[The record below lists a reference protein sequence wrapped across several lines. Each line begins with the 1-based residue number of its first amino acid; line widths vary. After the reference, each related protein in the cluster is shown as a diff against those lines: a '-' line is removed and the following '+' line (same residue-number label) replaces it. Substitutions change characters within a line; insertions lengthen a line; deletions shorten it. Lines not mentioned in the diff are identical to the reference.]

1 MKSIRVWVYA
11 LLKYEDKILVIKKGR
26 GPFTWMYDLPGGKI
40 EHWEWNIDSLKREI
54 SEEIWLQNSDFKIEA
69 ILSVEEDFIR
79 HVYEWELKDEHLI
92 AIVYTVSIINKN
104 FNKKYIEKWWDA
116 NGFMSI
122 NIQDNILPKT
132 PILIKILN
140 KFK

>member
-11 LLKYEDKILVIKKGR
+11 LLKYKDKILVIKKGR

-54 SEEIWLQNSDFKIEA
+54 SEEIWLQDNDFKIEA

-79 HVYEWELKDEHLI
+79 HVYEWEPKDEHLI

-104 FNKKYIEKWWDA
+104 FNRKYIEKWWDA
-116 NGFMSI
+116 NGFISI